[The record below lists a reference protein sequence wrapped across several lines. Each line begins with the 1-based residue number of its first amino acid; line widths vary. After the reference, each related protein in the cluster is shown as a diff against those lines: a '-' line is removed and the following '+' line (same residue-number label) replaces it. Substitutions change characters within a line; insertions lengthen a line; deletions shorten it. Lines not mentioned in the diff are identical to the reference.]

1 MITRFGHSRTGN
13 RRPSDVRQTEVMASR
28 RWRYLGCGALLV
40 GAVACT
46 SADTDSSVSS
56 SWPSTTAPVSGG
68 TDADGSVASDSTVD
82 SAVSTTP
89 SVAVTTS
96 ASAGDPSPNS
106 SAGARQG
113 EVIGV
118 GSIGPQLASAQP
130 WPIGT
135 IYSDL
140 EPQTLIIDFIP
151 PNPDCIAARADASI
165 GRGGAILVSVWVDA
179 ERTDEPCTASADSN
193 QIRIALT
200 EAIGDRRIYTSTV
213 ADTAGASERA
223 ELVADSII
231 GLRADDA
238 IDMVRDE
245 GFEIRDN
252 TSVDAGDGG
261 FNPNRIN
268 IWLVD
273 GIVDFAAVY

>member
-1 MITRFGHSRTGN
+1 LPI
-13 RRPSDVRQTEVMASR
+13 A
-28 RWRYLGCGALLV
+28 
-40 GAVACT
+40 
-46 SADTDSSVSS
+46 
-56 SWPSTTAPVSGG
+56 
-68 TDADGSVASDSTVD
+68 
-82 SAVSTTP
+82 
-89 SVAVTTS
+89 
-96 ASAGDPSPNS
+96 AGV
-106 SAGARQG
+106 ARQG

-118 GSIGPQLASAQP
+118 GSIGPQLVSAQP

-140 EPQTLIIDFIP
+140 EPQTLIVDFIP
-151 PNPDCIAARADASI
+151 PNPDCVAAQADASI

-193 QIRIALT
+193 QIRVALT
-200 EAIGDRRIYTSTV
+200 ESIGDRRIYTSTV

-231 GLRADDA
+231 GLRVADA
-238 IDMVRDE
+238 IDRVSDE

-252 TSVDAGDGG
+252 TSVDVGNSD

>member
-1 MITRFGHSRTGN
+1 M
-13 RRPSDVRQTEVMASR
+13 RRLAR
-28 RWRYLGCGALLV
+28 

-46 SADTDSSVSS
+46 SADNDSSISIS
-56 SWPSTTAPVSGG
+56 GPSTTAPASRG
-68 TDADGSVASDSTVD
+68 TDADGSVASDPTVD
-82 SAVSTTP
+82 SAVSTAS
-89 SVAVTTS
+89 SVAATTS
-96 ASAGDPSPNS
+96 VPAGDPLP
-106 SAGARQG
+106 SAAAVARHG

-118 GSIGPQLASAQP
+118 GSIGPQLVSAQP

-140 EPQTLIIDFIP
+140 EPQTLIVDFIP
-151 PNPDCIAARADASI
+151 PNPDCVAARADASI

-179 ERTDEPCTASADSN
+179 ERTDEPSKASADSN

-200 EAIGDRRIYTSTV
+200 ESIGDRRIYTSTV

-231 GLRADDA
+231 GLRVDDA
-238 IDMVRDE
+238 IDMVRNE

-252 TSVDAGDGG
+252 TSVDVGNSD

>member
-1 MITRFGHSRTGN
+1 LPI
-13 RRPSDVRQTEVMASR
+13 A
-28 RWRYLGCGALLV
+28 
-40 GAVACT
+40 
-46 SADTDSSVSS
+46 
-56 SWPSTTAPVSGG
+56 
-68 TDADGSVASDSTVD
+68 
-82 SAVSTTP
+82 
-89 SVAVTTS
+89 
-96 ASAGDPSPNS
+96 AGV
-106 SAGARQG
+106 ARQG

-118 GSIGPQLASAQP
+118 GSIGPQLVSAQP

-140 EPQTLIIDFIP
+140 EPQTLIVDFIP
-151 PNPDCIAARADASI
+151 PNPDCVAAQADASI

-193 QIRIALT
+193 QIRVALT
-200 EAIGDRRIYTSTV
+200 ESRGGPR
-213 ADTAGASERA
+213 
-223 ELVADSII
+223 
-231 GLRADDA
+231 DA
-238 IDMVRDE
+238 IDRVSDE

-252 TSVDAGDGG
+252 TSVDVGNSD

>member
-1 MITRFGHSRTGN
+1 
-13 RRPSDVRQTEVMASR
+13 MASR
-28 RWRYLGCGALLV
+28 GWRNLGCGALLI

-46 SADTDSSVSS
+46 SADNDSSISS
-56 SWPSTTAPVSGG
+56 SGPSTTALASRG
-68 TDADGSVASDSTVD
+68 TDADGSVASHSTVD
-82 SAVSTTP
+82 SVVST
-89 SVAVTTS
+89 SSSDAVTTS
-96 ASAGDPSPNS
+96 APAGDRLP
-106 SAGARQG
+106 SAGAVTRQG

-118 GSIGPQLASAQP
+118 GSIGPQLVSAQP

-140 EPQTLIIDFIP
+140 EPQTLIVDFIP
-151 PNPDCIAARADASI
+151 PNPQCVAAQADASI
-165 GRGGAILVSVWVDA
+165 GRGAAILVSVWVDA
-179 ERTDEPCTASADSN
+179 ERTDEPCTASADGK

-200 EAIGDRRIYTSTV
+200 ESIGDRRIYTSTV

-238 IDMVRDE
+238 IDRVSDE

-252 TSVDAGDGG
+252 SIDVGNSD